1 MQGFVSPGFR
11 HAYWVCFQ
19 FSNLLFAALDVF
31 LRILRSSPVYE
42 NHYTNSQIL
51 FPSGTHKLVL
61 NEFLSTLW
69 CFLGKQ
75 IVYPFCFVA
84 RWLGT
89 DLFSSLRGICVV
101 SHLLIITIKSP
112 PSRTDRQCNV
122 QLVAVTGF
130 LLLSLVYK
138 VSYWQLSWKI
148 TIILWKSL
156 TS

>member
-42 NHYTNSQIL
+42 NHYTNSWIL

-112 PSRTDRQCNV
+112 RSRTDRRATRCGHRISV
-122 QLVAVTGF
+122 IKLGLWSF
-130 LLLSLVYK
+130 LLAVVLKDYDNPLK
-138 VSYWQLSWKI
+138 KLN
-148 TIILWKSL
+148 
-156 TS
+156 